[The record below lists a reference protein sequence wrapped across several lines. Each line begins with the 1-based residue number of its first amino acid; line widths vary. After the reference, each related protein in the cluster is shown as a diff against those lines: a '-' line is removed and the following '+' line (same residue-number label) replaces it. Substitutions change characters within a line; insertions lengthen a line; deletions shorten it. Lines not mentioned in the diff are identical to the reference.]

1 MEGGSPGEKPEDS
14 AGMLIQGL
22 SVRESAG
29 AAPASSHT
37 VSSVTAFGL
46 IPGLRV
52 TSCLVTGAPES
63 VQSVARVLGCCE
75 HFSEGAVAAWG
86 FLNAVHLLPSLL
98 EELSGG
104 QGPCS
109 IGAATLIIDE

>member
-29 AAPASSHT
+29 IAPASSHT

-52 TSCLVTGAPES
+52 TSRLVTGAPES

-75 HFSEGAVAAWG
+75 QFFRGGSSSLGFSRCCSPS
-86 FLNAVHLLPSLL
+86 LLPS
-98 EELSGG
+98 
-104 QGPCS
+104 
-109 IGAATLIIDE
+109 